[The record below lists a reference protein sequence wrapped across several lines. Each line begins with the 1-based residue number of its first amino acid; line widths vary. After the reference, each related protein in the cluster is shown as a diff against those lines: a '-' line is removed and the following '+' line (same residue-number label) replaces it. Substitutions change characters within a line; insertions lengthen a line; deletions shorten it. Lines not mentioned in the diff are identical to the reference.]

1 MFYIC
6 IIKNKK
12 KMEKKVTN
20 NYRNAG
26 RKKILNATRKVSLIP
41 NDKLEDYE
49 IFVKSL
55 QFPNKKLND
64 KYLNI

>member
-1 MFYIC
+1 
-6 IIKNKK
+6 
-12 KMEKKVTN
+12 MEKKVTN

-55 QFPNKKLND
+55 QFPNKNQND